1 MKKILF
7 VVESLSGGGA
17 EKVLL
22 TLIKNLDKSK
32 YNITVFSIVKTG
44 VYAKKI
50 EKNCNVI
57 YGLKEYSDYYNFFG
71 KLYYKIKMKMIYGIN
86 TKIIYRWLIKGKYDI
101 EIGFVEGF
109 ATKFVAASNNKMS
122 KKITWVHIDMITRPY
137 TDKYYR
143 NLNDQINTYKNYN
156 QIICVSNDVKKQFE
170 NKFKISTNVTVL
182 YNPIDNNV
190 NVYKKEY
197 VLLEND
203 IVFCTVGRLEY
214 QKGYDRLIKA
224 VSKLKKNK
232 FFFRLN
238 IIGEGSQRKRLEML
252 IEKYNLQEYIK
263 LYGFLP
269 NPYEIMSQSDIFIC
283 SSRSEGF
290 SLVIAEAMIL
300 GIPIMTTNCAGP
312 YELIEGGKYGLL
324 CENNTNSLIDNM
336 QYILNNKN
344 ILYEYH
350 EKSLIRSK
358 IFNLKETINEVE
370 RLLDE

>member
-1 MKKILF
+1 
-7 VVESLSGGGA
+7 
-17 EKVLL
+17 
-22 TLIKNLDKSK
+22 
-32 YNITVFSIVKTG
+32 
-44 VYAKKI
+44 
-50 EKNCNVI
+50 
-57 YGLKEYSDYYNFFG
+57 
-71 KLYYKIKMKMIYGIN
+71 
-86 TKIIYRWLIKGKYDI
+86 
-101 EIGFVEGF
+101 
-109 ATKFVAASNNKMS
+109 
-122 KKITWVHIDMITRPY
+122 
-137 TDKYYR
+137 
-143 NLNDQINTYKNYN
+143 
-156 QIICVSNDVKKQFE
+156 
-170 NKFKISTNVTVL
+170 
-182 YNPIDNNV
+182 
-190 NVYKKEY
+190 
-197 VLLEND
+197 
-203 IVFCTVGRLEY
+203 
-214 QKGYDRLIKA
+214 
-224 VSKLKKNK
+224 
-232 FFFRLN
+232 
-238 IIGEGSQRKRLEML
+238 ML